1 MGKETLE
8 IRWHGRGGQGAVT
21 ASKMLAETALEEG
34 KYFLG
39 NPDYGAERMGA
50 PIQAYTR
57 ISTHPIKLY
66 CQITEPDVV
75 LVLDSTLLDTVD
87 VLEGLKEDGIVI
99 LNTPLPP
106 AEARP
111 KLSNY
116 KGKLY
121 TIDASGI
128 ATGILG
134 RNLPNVPMLGAVTK
148 VTGVVSRNSMASV
161 IRSRLGATM
170 KEKVVE
176 GNVTAFEKAYD
187 NVLTG

>member
-1 MGKETLE
+1 MNKETLE
-8 IRWHGRGGQGAVT
+8 FRWHGRGGQGAVT

-57 ISTHPIKLY
+57 ISIHPVKLY

-75 LVLDSTLLDTVD
+75 LVLDSTLLGVVD

-99 LNTPLPP
+99 LNSPLSPV
-106 AEARP
+106 EARSRLNP
-111 KLSNY
+111 N
-116 KGKLY
+116 GKLY
-121 TIDASGI
+121 TVDATGI
-128 ATGILG
+128 AMDILG

-148 VTGVVSRNSMASV
+148 VTGAVNKDTMASV

-170 KEKVVE
+170 KQKVVD
-176 GNVTAFEKAYD
+176 GNVAAFEKAYD
-187 NVLTG
+187 NVRAE